1 LAFDQV
7 RAEIRPTPR
16 GKLRAEVWV
25 NALLN
30 DGEEEDELS
39 AEVTSNIMSFED
51 AKLNL
56 IRQLV
61 QLIDDRHRVWSRYPV
76 LQVLARSHGCDDE
89 GLGPAYL
96 RHLRRDLETASAPR
110 TGPNPLGGSVVALR
124 AVEGCAE
131 GP

>member
-1 LAFDQV
+1 MAFDQV
-7 RAEIRPTPR
+7 RAEIRLTSR

-30 DGEEEDELS
+30 DCEEEDELS
-39 AEVTSNIMSFED
+39 DTVVSNIMSFED

-61 QLIDDRHRVWSRYPV
+61 QLIDDRHRVWKRYPV
-76 LQVLARSHGCDDE
+76 LEVLAKSHGRDE
-89 GLGPAYL
+89 QALGTAYI

-110 TGPNPLGGSVVALR
+110 TGPKPAGGSI
-124 AVEGCAE
+124 
-131 GP
+131 

>member
-7 RAEIRPTPR
+7 RAEIRLTSR

-30 DGEEEDELS
+30 DCEEEDELS
-39 AEVTSNIMSFED
+39 DPVVSNIMSFED

-76 LQVLARSHGCDDE
+76 LEVLAQSHSCDE
-89 GLGPAYL
+89 EALGPAYIG
-96 RHLRRDLETASAPR
+96 HLRRDLETANAPR
-110 TGPNPLGGSVVALR
+110 TGSKPTGGSVVALR
-124 AVEGCAE
+124 VAQGHSG